1 MIMGGRHV
9 VVTVVLLLLMLA
21 GAALLGY
28 AIVIAARKARVPKG
42 RIWGISRRLPREAF
56 ATYFGMVGA
65 AFIVTAGLALT
76 VPAWVTAPA
85 LITAV
90 LVMGWLVMAIRK
102 S

>member
-9 VVTVVLLLLMLA
+9 LLTVVLLLLMLA

-28 AIVIAARKARVPKG
+28 SIAIATRKAKVPKARV
-42 RIWGISRRLPREAF
+42 WGLARRLPREAF

-65 AFIVTAGLALT
+65 AFVLTTGVAITA
-76 VPAWVTAPA
+76 PAHATAPA
-85 LITAV
+85 LITGV
-90 LVMGWLVMAIRK
+90 LLMGWLVMALRK